1 MPDLG
6 DSNTQGVGQGQVSVA
21 TGAINQTAGSL
32 AGGAGR
38 AGAKLR
44 APHFPAIASR
54 RAGVLPWVPL
64 WLSLG
69 ILGWFSLG
77 EEPGAFFYTIC
88 AVLGAGA
95 LALWQAGP
103 GLAGSL
109 GWGMVDG
116 LRIAALAV
124 VFVTLGA
131 LLTGLRSDL
140 VAAPI
145 LGFRYYGAVEGR
157 VVEIDRSS
165 RDRMRLTLDRVVLDD
180 VTPARVPKQVRISL
194 IGAEQELPVPGQRV
208 MLTAHLGP
216 PGGPAEPGG
225 FDFRRLAWFEGL
237 GAIGYARTPIVTVEP
252 PRAGGAL
259 ALHRLR
265 MRLSAAI
272 QDSIGGQ
279 AGAVSAALMTG
290 DRSAITEATNE
301 VMRASNLY
309 HIISISGLHMSMLAG
324 FVYAAL
330 RLAGVATQRL
340 RGKSG
345 ASVHKWAAMG
355 ALVAAAIYL
364 WLSGSDVA
372 TERSFVMIA
381 VMLLA
386 IVFDRRAISLRTVAV
401 AGVVILASTPE
412 ALMAPG
418 FQMSFAA
425 TVGLIL
431 IHEPWSRLAPHLPW
445 WLRPVLVLLISSL
458 VAGLVTAPIAA
469 AHFGRLSQYGTL
481 ANLLVVPVA
490 GMLVMP
496 AGVVAALLA
505 PLGLHDLALWVMGI
519 GSKWMLFVATWIAG
533 FDGTTALVPAPPRM
547 VLPLMALGAAMAVL
561 APVGARYGLAGN
573 TALRRVLGLGM
584 VCAGM
589 IHWSLAQRPLVL
601 ISPQG
606 DAVGVMMGEGRVPS
620 KPKGGAFVVS
630 EWLQADGDPRD
641 QATAAAARGWQ
652 GEAHARSLRLDFGAG
667 GILLHHLTGKRALK
681 LAPSLCRDGAIVVAD
696 FRLGL
701 PAGSARNCTA
711 LDADSLR
718 ASGAVAITAQNGAPH
733 LTTSGERT
741 GKRAW
746 TGSR

>member
-1 MPDLG
+1 
-6 DSNTQGVGQGQVSVA
+6 VA
-21 TGAINQTAGSL
+21 TGAINQTAGSF
-32 AGGAGR
+32 AEGPGR
-38 AGAKLR
+38 VRAMLR
-44 APHFPAIASR
+44 VPHVPATASR

-69 ILGWFSLG
+69 IFGWFSLA
-77 EEPGAFFYTIC
+77 EEPGAFFYITC
-88 AVLGAGA
+88 AALGIGA

-103 GLAGSL
+103 GLAGRL
-109 GWGMVDG
+109 GWGMVDR
-116 LRIAALAV
+116 LRIAALAML
-124 VFVTLGA
+124 FIALGA
-131 LLTGLRSDL
+131 VLSGLRSDL
-140 VAAPI
+140 VAAPV

-180 VTPARVPKQVRISL
+180 VAPARVPKRVRISL
-194 IGAEQELPVPGQRV
+194 IGAEQQLPVPGQRV

-237 GAIGYARTPIVTVEP
+237 GAIGYARTPVVTVEP

-272 QDSIGGQ
+272 QNSIGGQ

-290 DRSAITEATNE
+290 DRSAITEATND

-330 RLAGVATQRL
+330 RLTGVAIQRL
-340 RGKSG
+340 RGQSG

-431 IHEPWSRLAPHLPW
+431 IHEPWRRIAPHLPW

-490 GMLVMP
+490 GMVVMP
-496 AGVVAALLA
+496 AGVVAALLV
-505 PLGLHDLALWVMGI
+505 PLGLHDLALWFMGI
-519 GSKWMLFVATWIAG
+519 GSKWMLLVATWIAG

-573 TALRRVLGLGM
+573 IALRRAVGLGM

-589 IHWSLAQRPLVL
+589 IHWSLAQRPMVL

-606 DAVGVMMGEGRVPS
+606 DAVGVLIGEGRVPS

-641 QATAAAARGWQ
+641 QTAAAARPGWE
-652 GEAHARSLRLDFGAG
+652 GEAPVRSLRLDFGAG
-667 GILLHHLTGKRALK
+667 GVLLHHLTGKRAVG
-681 LAPSLCRDGAIVVAD
+681 LAPPLCRDGAIIVAD
-696 FRLGL
+696 IPLGL
-701 PAGSARNCTA
+701 PAARKGDCTV
-711 LDADSLR
+711 LDAAVLR
-718 ASGAVAITAQNGAPH
+718 ATGAVAITDLDGAPH
-733 LTTSGERT
+733 LTTSRERA
-741 GKRAW
+741 GNRAW
-746 TGSR
+746 TRQAPSR